1 MAPVS
6 LLILLKLVHVLA
18 AFLFLGTG
26 FGSFF
31 YKWLADRTGS
41 VEVVLWC
48 QRAIVLAD
56 WLFTVP
62 SAALLPITGLVLA
75 YLYGLPLTTPWILI
89 GIGGYVVAGI
99 TWLPAAWAQLRMRA
113 LAQRAY
119 DEGTELPESF
129 YRLARLWLYLGAPS
143 FLAAL
148 LTVLAMIDRGQ
159 SVSWLN

>member
-1 MAPVS
+1 M
-6 LLILLKLVHVLA
+6 KLVHVLA

-31 YKWLADRTGS
+31 YKWLADRSGD
-41 VEVVLWC
+41 VAVVLWC

-62 SAALLPITGLVLA
+62 SAIVLPITGLMLVS
-75 YLYGLPLTTPWILI
+75 LYDMPLTTRWVLV
-89 GIGGYVVAGI
+89 GFAGYAVAGL

-113 LAQRAY
+113 LAQKAY

-129 YRLARLWLYLGAPS
+129 YRLARLWRYLGVPS

-159 SVSWLN
+159 SVSWLAG